1 MLTKITKLQIQS
13 QKGKDNKE
21 KEKRRRKREGEEGK
35 GKDKKEKGKRRRK
48 REGEE
53 GKGKEKKEKGKRRRK
68 REIEEGKR
76 SRRKKEKP
84 RGMGSSG
91 PEVVRFF
98 FFIYISIHQKYVFA
112 QHPPSQGVVGV
123 RGQPSTFYAAH
134 QKVLSCPLT
143 PTPLALQS
151 QRKTNTE
158 PKGEGQ

>member
-1 MLTKITKLQIQS
+1 MKENKEIAPPPRDPRDMLTKITKLQIQS

-98 FFIYISIHQKYVFA
+98 FLY
-112 QHPPSQGVVGV
+112 QHPSEV
-123 RGQPSTFYAAH
+123 RFCTAPPFTRGGG
-134 QKVLSCPLT
+134 
-143 PTPLALQS
+143 
-151 QRKTNTE
+151 
-158 PKGEGQ
+158 GERATKYFLCCSSEGT